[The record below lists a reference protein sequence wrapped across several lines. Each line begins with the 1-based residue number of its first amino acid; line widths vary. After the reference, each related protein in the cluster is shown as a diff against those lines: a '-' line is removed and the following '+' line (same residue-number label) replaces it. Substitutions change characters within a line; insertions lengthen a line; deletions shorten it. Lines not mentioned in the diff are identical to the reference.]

1 MQRADS
7 GLPTQQLDLS
17 GFTVNSST
25 TMTLAADEA
34 TLTLVP
40 WIGRAVGGAFGAVL
54 QNSQG
59 ELAEVTYAEVVVMTD
74 VVSTRCT
81 LSKHALSTYG
91 DAFPMYNGTA
101 YMHSPRLPTFDNT
114 PEQLASLDSS
124 SIITPTVKSDV
135 EGEHSTTFSVPA
147 EGMSSGCMNVQ
158 KNVLNAHSCRPS
170 SACSPT
176 GKVAERCASPGEVGN
191 VPSLGNIF
199 IQFQDGQTIGN
210 NDAGNEN
217 SYAATTFYSHSIW
230 HRTGP
235 GYVREIHFELAMYAD
250 DQLCGS
256 EPHMRSCKYLS
267 FRLRP
272 TQGI

>member
-81 LSKHALSTYG
+81 LSKHALST
-91 DAFPMYNGTA
+91 
-101 YMHSPRLPTFDNT
+101 
-114 PEQLASLDSS
+114 
-124 SIITPTVKSDV
+124 
-135 EGEHSTTFSVPA
+135 
-147 EGMSSGCMNVQ
+147 
-158 KNVLNAHSCRPS
+158 
-170 SACSPT
+170 
-176 GKVAERCASPGEVGN
+176 
-191 VPSLGNIF
+191 
-199 IQFQDGQTIGN
+199 
-210 NDAGNEN
+210 
-217 SYAATTFYSHSIW
+217 
-230 HRTGP
+230 
-235 GYVREIHFELAMYAD
+235 
-250 DQLCGS
+250 
-256 EPHMRSCKYLS
+256 
-267 FRLRP
+267 
-272 TQGI
+272 